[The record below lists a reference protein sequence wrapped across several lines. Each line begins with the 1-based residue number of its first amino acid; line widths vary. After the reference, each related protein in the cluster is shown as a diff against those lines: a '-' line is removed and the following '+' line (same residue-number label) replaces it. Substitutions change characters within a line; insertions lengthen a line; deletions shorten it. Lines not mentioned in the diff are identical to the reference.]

1 MSSCKFAFRW
11 HDYNVTSDADYIP
24 RTLETTLLRA
34 LEQFPAVMLTGPRQ
48 AGKTTLLRHAL
59 TSTHRYVSLDAPDTR
74 EAAVT
79 DPRGFLATF
88 PPPVILDEV
97 QNAPALLSYVK
108 ERIDADRIARG
119 QWVLTGSQNLLL
131 TAGVTESL
139 AGRVALLRLLP
150 LSLRELARDPDRSLP
165 WEQPQQPP
173 SGGTDL
179 SAPPAGYWPTF
190 VRGLFP
196 QLAAEPGLDA
206 SLWHDSYLGTYLE
219 RDVRGMTQV
228 GDLLQFQLF
237 VRALAA
243 RSGQLLN
250 LSGLA
255 RELGIAVN
263 TAKRWLS
270 ILEASYQVFTL
281 RPYHANLNKR
291 LAKTPKVYFTD
302 TGMLCHLV
310 GLRDAAHAAAGPM
323 AGAVMETAVIG
334 ELLKAAVHRG
344 ETARLHFWRTA
355 TGVEVDVLAEDRES
369 GAERL
374 VPLEVKTSATAA
386 ARMAGGIRGLRADLG
401 ALVTAGYV
409 VYLGDRRLPLGDDV
423 TSLPLSEL

>member
-1 MSSCKFAFRW
+1 M
-11 HDYNVTSDADYIP
+11 NDADYIA
-24 RTLETTLLRA
+24 RTLEATLLRA

-59 TSTHRYVSLDAPDTR
+59 ASTHRYVSLEAPDTR

-79 DPRGFLATF
+79 DPRGFLAAY
-88 PPPVILDEV
+88 PAPVILDEV

-108 ERIDADRIARG
+108 ERIDADRGARG
-119 QWVLTGSQNLLL
+119 QWVLSGSQNLLL
-131 TAGVTESL
+131 AAGVTESL

-150 LSLRELARDPDRSLP
+150 LSLRELAREPGRPLP
-165 WEQPQQPP
+165 WERPQRP
-173 SGGTDL
+173 TDEAA
-179 SAPPAGYWPTF
+179 SPEGAPPGAAPSKAPPDYWPTF
-190 VRGLFP
+190 VRGFFP
-196 QLAAEPGLDA
+196 QLAAEPGLDPN
-206 SLWHDSYLGTYLE
+206 LWHDSYLATYLE
-219 RDVRGMTQV
+219 RDVRSMAQV

-255 RELGIAVN
+255 GELGIALG

-291 LAKTPKVYFTD
+291 LVKTPKVYFTD

-310 GLRDAAHAAAGPM
+310 GLRDASHAAAGPM
-323 AGAVMETAVIG
+323 AGTILETAVIG
-334 ELLKAAVHRG
+334 ELLKGALHHG

-355 TGVEVDVLAEDRES
+355 TGVEVDVLAEES
-369 GAERL
+369 GSGGERL
-374 VPLEVKTSATAA
+374 VPLEVKTSATAS
-386 ARMAGGIRGLRADLG
+386 ARMARGIRGVRADLG
-401 ALVTAGYV
+401 GLVAPGYV

-423 TSLPLSEL
+423 TSMPLSEL